1 MILSLPAGCFYAV
14 NTLVS
19 MLSDTRP
26 ILKGTLMRN
35 LLKYA
40 GIAVLVTGLAACDG
54 NNDKAADNQGVSSS
68 QSAQNVT
75 LMDGK
80 LSFALPP
87 GMSDKSGK
95 LGTQANNMHV
105 YADESGQKAIIV
117 IEGDSSNEGLDT
129 LTERLE
135 AQQRSRD
142 PQLQVV
148 TNKTISVKDHEL
160 QQLDSVISANNQ
172 SSWSSVVLGKIDGKL
187 LTLQITLPA
196 DNQQQAQTEAES
208 IINSITLK

>member
-1 MILSLPAGCFYAV
+1 
-14 NTLVS
+14 
-19 MLSDTRP
+19 
-26 ILKGTLMRN
+26 MRN

>member
-1 MILSLPAGCFYAV
+1 
-14 NTLVS
+14 
-19 MLSDTRP
+19 
-26 ILKGTLMRN
+26 MRN

-40 GIAVLVTGLAACDG
+40 GIAVLVAGLAACDG
-54 NNDKAADNQGVSSS
+54 KNDKAAADDNGVSSS
-68 QSAQNVT
+68 QSSQNVS

-80 LSFALPP
+80 LSFTLPP

-117 IEGDSSNEGLDT
+117 IDGESTDEPLDV
-129 LTERLE
+129 LAGRLE
-135 AQQRSRD
+135 AQQRNRD

-148 TNKTISVKDHEL
+148 TNKTVTVKGQQL
-160 QQLDSVISANNQ
+160 QQLDTVISANNQ
-172 SSWSSVVLGKIDGKL
+172 SSWSSVVLAKVDGKL

-208 IINSITLK
+208 IINTVTLK

>member
-1 MILSLPAGCFYAV
+1 
-14 NTLVS
+14 
-19 MLSDTRP
+19 
-26 ILKGTLMRN
+26 MRN

-54 NNDKAADNQGVSSS
+54 KNDKAADNQGASSS

-80 LSFALPP
+80 MSFTLPP

-105 YADESGQKAIIV
+105 YADESGQKAMIV
-117 IEGDSSNEGLDT
+117 IEGDNSSEGLDT
-129 LTERLE
+129 LAKRLE

-148 TNKTISVKDHEL
+148 TNKTIDVKGHPL

-172 SSWSSVVLGKIDGKL
+172 SSWSSVVLGKIDGRL